1 MAEAI
6 INIGA
11 NTQEAN
17 AQINE
22 LNQSLGK
29 TGAAADVA
37 TDSNEKLEAQLKK
50 QEATIKVIDGAVNL
64 LGGSVELAAAAAI
77 GLGIASEEGAKEF
90 EAAAL
95 GAIAFADG
103 AKRTVDGIKNLNE
116 GLKTFG
122 GVAGLARKAQLALN
136 TAVLANPYIA
146 AAVAVAALAAA
157 LVIYTNRETEAE
169 KATKKSLETSKLRLT
184 NLEQSESRVLA
195 FARAQGLA
203 AETVLEFEQAS
214 VKARIAEIDRIL
226 ALEKDGKEFQRLS
239 EEQNKLLD
247 KEVELALAAGKI
259 KEDARQAEIK
269 IIADKKKD
277 QEDLNA
283 KTAEQIAKD
292 EAAAAAKVEKDKE
305 VAAKELEN
313 LNKANADKLQA
324 EQDLQDK
331 INDLLQSEEE
341 KRILSVA
348 KTYDDLIEQARTF
361 GLDTT
366 ALEEARATAIQGVID
381 TAATERQTKQAE
393 TNAKELA
400 DQQAIAD
407 ALLSVRLQLLDGIG
421 ASFGAL
427 ANLLGEGTAA
437 FKAAALAE
445 IAISTAT
452 GFINALDIAQKSAKA
467 TGPAAAFAFPIFYA
481 SQIAAVLGAISA
493 AKNVLSTVPGGGGGI
508 TAQKPSGGGTPSFGG
523 GGAFTGA
530 LPGTG
535 GTPPV
540 TGQQQPIRAYV
551 IAQDVSTNQEA
562 NAAINRRR
570 RLGPG

>member
-11 NTQEAN
+11 NTQAAN
-17 AQINE
+17 AQIDQ
-22 LNQSLGK
+22 LNQNLGQ
-29 TGAAADVA
+29 TGAAADNA
-37 TDSNEKLEAQLKK
+37 TESNAKLEAQLKK
-50 QEATIKVIDGAVNL
+50 QEATIKTIDGAVNL
-64 LGGSVELAAAAAI
+64 LGGSVELAAGAFV
-77 GLGIASEEGAKEF
+77 GLGLASGEQAEAF
-90 EAAAL
+90 ESAAL

-103 AKRTVDGIKNLNE
+103 AKRTVDGVKSLNE
-116 GLKTFG
+116 GLASFG
-122 GVAGLARKAQLALN
+122 GIAAAARKAQLALN

-146 AAVAVAALAAA
+146 AAVALGALAAA
-157 LVIYTNRETEAE
+157 LVIYSNRETEAE
-169 KATKKSLETSKLRLT
+169 KATAKSLETAKLRLT

-203 AETVLEFEQAS
+203 SETVIEFEQAS
-214 VKARIAEIDRIL
+214 IKARIAEIDRIL
-226 ALEKDGKEFQRLS
+226 ALEKDSKEFKRLS

-269 IIADKKKD
+269 ITADRKKD
-277 QEDLNA
+277 QADLNA
-283 KTAEQIAKD
+283 K
-292 EAAAAAKVEKDKE
+292 AADQAEKDKAA
-305 VAAKELEN
+305 AAKELED
-313 LNKANADKLQA
+313 LNKANADKFQA
-324 EQDLQDK
+324 EQDYLDK
-331 INDLLQSEEE
+331 VNDLLQSEEE

-348 KTYDDLIEQARTF
+348 KTYDDLIEQAAKF

-366 ALEEARATAIQGVID
+366 ALEAARVAAIQGVID
-381 TAATERQTKQAE
+381 AGEAEKQKKRDE

-400 DQQAIAD
+400 DQQVIAD
-407 ALLSVRLQLLDGIG
+407 ALLDVRLQLLDGIG

-493 AKNVLSTVPGGGGGI
+493 AKNVLTTVPGGGSSI
-508 TAQKPSGGGTPSFGG
+508 STQKPSGGGTPSFSG

-540 TGQQQPIRAYV
+540 TGQTEPIRAYV
-551 IAQDVSTNQEA
+551 VAQDVSTGQEA
-562 NAAINRRR
+562 NAAIRRRR

>member
-11 NTQEAN
+11 NTQGAN
-17 AQINE
+17 AQIDQ
-22 LNQSLGK
+22 LNQNLGK
-29 TGAAADVA
+29 TGAAAEVA
-37 TDSNEKLEAQLKK
+37 TESNAKLEAQLKK
-50 QEATIKVIDGAVNL
+50 QEATIKTIDGAVNL
-64 LGGSVELAAAAAI
+64 LGGSVELAAGAFV
-77 GLGIASEEGAKEF
+77 GLGLASGEQAEAF
-90 EAAAL
+90 ESAAL

-103 AKRTVDGIKNLNE
+103 AKRTVDGIKSLNE
-116 GLKTFG
+116 GLASFG
-122 GVAGLARKAQLALN
+122 GIAAAARKAQLALN
-136 TAVLANPYIA
+136 TAILSNPYIA

-169 KATKKSLETSKLRLT
+169 KATAKSLETAKLRLT

-226 ALEKDGKEFQRLS
+226 ALEKDSKEFKRLS
-239 EEQNKLLD
+239 DEQNKLLD
-247 KEVELALAAGKI
+247 KEIELALAAGKI
-259 KEDARQAEIK
+259 KEDARQADIK
-269 IIADKKKD
+269 AAADRKKD
-277 QEDLNA
+277 QADINA
-283 KTAEQIAKD
+283 KAAEATAKAKAE
-292 EAAAAAKVEKDKE
+292 EAKRLDD
-305 VAAKELEN
+305 
-313 LNKANADKLQA
+313 LNKANNDKFQA
-324 EQDLQDK
+324 EQDYLDK
-331 INDLLQSEEE
+331 VNDLLQSEES

-348 KTYDDLIEQARTF
+348 KTYDDLIEQAAQF

-366 ALEEARATAIQGVID
+366 ALEAARVVAIQGVID
-381 TAATERQTKQAE
+381 AGAAEKQKKQDE
-393 TNAKELA
+393 VNAKEVA
-400 DQQAIAD
+400 DQQAVVD
-407 ALLSVRLQLLDGIG
+407 ALLKARLDLLDNVG
-421 ASFGAL
+421 AAFGAL

-481 SQIAAVLGAISA
+481 SQIAAVLGAVSA
-493 AKNVLSTVPGGGGGI
+493 AKNVLTTVPGGGGNI
-508 TAQKPSGGGTPSFGG
+508 STQKPSSGGTPSFSG

-540 TGQQQPIRAYV
+540 TGQTEPIRAYV
-551 IAQDVSTNQEA
+551 VAQDVSTGQEA
-562 NAAINRRR
+562 NAAIRRRR

>member
-11 NTQEAN
+11 NTQAAN
-17 AQINE
+17 AQIDQ
-22 LNQSLGK
+22 LNQNLGQ
-29 TGAAADVA
+29 TGAAADNA
-37 TDSNEKLEAQLKK
+37 TESNAKLEAQLKK
-50 QEATIKVIDGAVNL
+50 QEATIKTIDGAVNL
-64 LGGSVELAAAAAI
+64 LGGSVELAAGAFV
-77 GLGIASEEGAKEF
+77 GLGLASGEQAEAF
-90 EAAAL
+90 ESAAL

-103 AKRTVDGIKNLNE
+103 AKRTVDGVKSLNE
-116 GLKTFG
+116 GLASFG
-122 GVAGLARKAQLALN
+122 GIAAAARKAQLALN

-146 AAVAVAALAAA
+146 AAVALGALAAA
-157 LVIYTNRETEAE
+157 LVIYSNRETEAE
-169 KATKKSLETSKLRLT
+169 KATAKSLETSKLRLT

-203 AETVLEFEQAS
+203 SETVIEFEQAS
-214 VKARIAEIDRIL
+214 IKARIAEIDRIL
-226 ALEKDGKEFQRLS
+226 ALEKDSKEFKRLS

-269 IIADKKKD
+269 ITADRKKD
-277 QEDLNA
+277 QADLNA
-283 KTAEQIAKD
+283 K
-292 EAAAAAKVEKDKE
+292 AADQAEKDKAA
-305 VAAKELEN
+305 AAKELED
-313 LNKANADKLQA
+313 LNKANADKFQA
-324 EQDLQDK
+324 EQDYLDK
-331 INDLLQSEEE
+331 VNDLLQSEEE

-348 KTYDDLIEQARTF
+348 KTYDDLIEQAAKF

-366 ALEEARATAIQGVID
+366 ALEAARGVAIQGVID
-381 TAATERQTKQAE
+381 ATEAEKQKKRDE

-400 DQQAIAD
+400 DQQVIAD
-407 ALLSVRLQLLDGIG
+407 ALLDVRLQLLDGIG

-493 AKNVLSTVPGGGGGI
+493 AKNVLTTVPGGGGSI
-508 TAQKPSGGGTPSFGG
+508 SAQKPSGGGTPSFSG

-540 TGQQQPIRAYV
+540 TGQTEPIRAYV
-551 IAQDVSTNQEA
+551 VAQDVSTGQEA
-562 NAAINRRR
+562 NAAIRRRR

>member
-11 NTQEAN
+11 NTQAAN
-17 AQINE
+17 AQIDQ
-22 LNQSLGK
+22 LNQNLGQ

-37 TDSNEKLEAQLKK
+37 TESNAKLEAQLKK
-50 QEATIKVIDGAVNL
+50 QEATIKTIDGAVNL
-64 LGGSVELAAAAAI
+64 LGGSVELAAGAFV
-77 GLGIASEEGAKEF
+77 GLGLASGEQAEAF
-90 EAAAL
+90 ESAAL

-103 AKRTVDGIKNLNE
+103 AKRTIDGVKSLNE
-116 GLKTFG
+116 GLSSFG
-122 GVAGLARKAQLALN
+122 GIAAAARKAQLALN
-136 TAVLANPYIA
+136 TAVLANPYVA

-157 LVIYTNRETEAE
+157 LVIYANRETEAE
-169 KATKKSLETSKLRLT
+169 KATAKALETSKLRLQ
-184 NLEQSESRVLA
+184 NLEDSETRTLA

-203 AETVLEFEQAS
+203 SETVLEFEQAS
-214 VKARIAEIDRIL
+214 IKARIAEIDRIL
-226 ALEKDGKEFQRLS
+226 ALETDGKEYKRLS
-239 EEQNKLLD
+239 DEQNKLLD
-247 KEVELALAAGKI
+247 KEIELALAAGKI

-269 IIADKKKD
+269 AIADRNKD
-277 QEDLNA
+277 QADLNA
-283 KTAEQIAKD
+283 KTAEQ
-292 EAAAAAKVEKDKE
+292 VEKDKAAE
-305 VAAKELEN
+305 AKELEN
-313 LNKANADKLQA
+313 LNKANADKFQA
-324 EQDLQDK
+324 EQDYLDK
-331 INDLLQSEEE
+331 VNDLLQSEEE

-348 KTYDDLIEQARTF
+348 KTYDDLIEQAAKF
-361 GLDTT
+361 GFDTT
-366 ALEEARATAIQGVID
+366 ALEAARVVAIQGVID
-381 TAATERQTKQAE
+381 AGEAEKQKKRDE

-400 DQQAIAD
+400 DQQVIAD
-407 ALLSVRLQLLDGIG
+407 ALLDVRLQLLDGIG

-493 AKNVLSTVPGGGGGI
+493 AKNVLTTVPGGGGSI
-508 TAQKPSGGGTPSFGG
+508 STQKPSGGGTPSFSG

-540 TGQQQPIRAYV
+540 TGQTEPIRAYV
-551 IAQDVSTNQEA
+551 VAQDVSTGQEA
-562 NAAINRRR
+562 NAAIRRRR

>member
-6 INIGA
+6 VNIGA

-17 AQINE
+17 AQIDQ
-22 LNQSLGK
+22 LNQNLGQ
-29 TGAAADVA
+29 TGAAAEVA
-37 TDSNEKLEAQLKK
+37 ASSNAKLEAQLKK
-50 QEATIKVIDGAVNL
+50 QEATIKTIDGAVNL

-77 GLGIASEEGAKEF
+77 GLGLATEEGAKEF

-116 GLKTFG
+116 GLASFG
-122 GVAGLARKAQLALN
+122 GIAAAARKAQIALN
-136 TAVLANPYIA
+136 TAVLSNPYIA

-157 LVIYTNRETEAE
+157 LVIYTNRETESE
-169 KATKKSLETSKLRLT
+169 KATKKSLETAKLRLT
-184 NLEQSESRVLA
+184 NLEDSETRTLA

-203 AETVLEFEQAS
+203 SETVLEFEQAS

-226 ALEKDGKEFQRLS
+226 ALEKDGKEYKRLS
-239 EEQNKLLD
+239 DEQNKLLD

-269 IIADKKKD
+269 LIADRKKD
-277 QEDLNA
+277 QADLNA
-283 KTAEQIAKD
+283 KTAEQ
-292 EAAAAAKVEKDKE
+292 VEKDK
-305 VAAKELEN
+305 AAEAKKLED
-313 LNKANADKLQA
+313 LNKSNADKLKA
-324 EQDLQDK
+324 EQDFLDK
-331 INDLLQSEEE
+331 VNDLLQSEEE
-341 KRILSVA
+341 RRILSVA
-348 KTYDDLIEQARTF
+348 KTYDDLIEQAREF

-366 ALEEARATAIQGVID
+366 ALEAARVVAIQEVID
-381 TAATERQTKQAE
+381 AGETEKQKKRDE

-407 ALLSVRLQLLDGIG
+407 ALLDVRLQLLDGIG

-481 SQIAAVLGAISA
+481 SQIAAVLGAVSA
-493 AKNVLSTVPGGGGGI
+493 AKNVLTTVPGGGGGS
-508 TAQKPSGGGTPSFGG
+508 TPQKPSGGSAPSFSG

-540 TGQQQPIRAYV
+540 TGQTEPVRAYV
-551 IAQDVSTNQEA
+551 VAQDVSTGQEA
-562 NAAINRRR
+562 NAAIRRRR